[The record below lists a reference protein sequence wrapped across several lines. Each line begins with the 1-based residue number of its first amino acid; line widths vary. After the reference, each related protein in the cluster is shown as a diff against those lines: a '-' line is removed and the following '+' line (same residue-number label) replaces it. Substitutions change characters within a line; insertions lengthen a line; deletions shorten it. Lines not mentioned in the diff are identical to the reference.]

1 MIPVLLST
9 VKAERIGKSSKLKG
23 SSTGLLK
30 PNSLGKLQQNAGEI
44 LPEVEC
50 YLICEPQAMNNL
62 KDKATT
68 YPLK

>member
-1 MIPVLLST
+1 MST
-9 VKAERIGKSSKLKG
+9 VKAERIGKSSKLKVY
-23 SSTGLLK
+23 STGLFK
-30 PNSLGKLQQNAGEI
+30 PNSLEKLQQNAGEI

-50 YLICEPQAMNNL
+50 YLIGEPQAMSNL